1 MLVLICYIIDTE
13 DKGSDSQPETVG
25 NESFEAPDHDT
36 VSDGSPPVKEA
47 HKMIILALTLTA
59 WAILRKYAAKPR
71 RKQITAAPIV
81 VYDISPAEI
90 QRREKARERA
100 QKAEQAREIARMEL
114 DHIEAQRIQL
124 MYLYDALE
132 AERGAD
138 STTQSRKNT
147 LTRQLIGLEE
157 KLYKLD
163 ARKAKAY
170 NAAFAA

>member
-1 MLVLICYIIDTE
+1 
-13 DKGSDSQPETVG
+13 
-25 NESFEAPDHDT
+25 
-36 VSDGSPPVKEA
+36 
-47 HKMIILALTLTA
+47 MIIFAIAFFSSIALRLLLAIPP
-59 WAILRKYAAKPR
+59 WHKPPCTTQTYIPVVSTSEIER
-71 RKQITAAPIV
+71 RDV
-81 VYDISPAEI
+81 
-90 QRREKARERA
+90 QRRGRARERE

-132 AERGAD
+132 AERDAD

-170 NAAFAA
+170 DAAFAA

>member
-1 MLVLICYIIDTE
+1 
-13 DKGSDSQPETVG
+13 
-25 NESFEAPDHDT
+25 
-36 VSDGSPPVKEA
+36 
-47 HKMIILALTLTA
+47 MIIFTIAFFSSIALRLLLAIPP
-59 WAILRKYAAKPR
+59 WHKPPCTTQTYIPVASTSEIER
-71 RKQITAAPIV
+71 R
-81 VYDISPAEI
+81 DI
-90 QRREKARERA
+90 QRRGRARERE

-132 AERGAD
+132 AERDAD

>member
-1 MLVLICYIIDTE
+1 MITLV
-13 DKGSDSQPETVG
+13 
-25 NESFEAPDHDT
+25 
-36 VSDGSPPVKEA
+36 
-47 HKMIILALTLTA
+47 MILAA
-59 WAILRKYAAKPR
+59 VAILRKYSARPR
-71 RKQITAAPIV
+71 RKQIAAAPMI
-81 VYDISPAEI
+81 VYDPISSAEI
-90 QRREKARERA
+90 QRREKAQERA

-132 AERGAD
+132 AERDAD